1 MQHTKEY
8 LNHEMR
14 LNFQEEVIE
23 IKVFKFETFIT
34 KVVFILKNCKVINII
49 FNQLKVEIW
58 WVLFEMKKE
67 QRDQEFK
74 AYVSFVHCVVN
85 GVLEINFVNK
95 DFYVWI
101 DDPRVDKLQRLS
113 KQLKDWRLRD
123 KDNSLRSDTFWF
135 LSYQKV
141 VKY

>member
-1 MQHTKEY
+1 
-8 LNHEMR
+8 
-14 LNFQEEVIE
+14 
-23 IKVFKFETFIT
+23 
-34 KVVFILKNCKVINII
+34 
-49 FNQLKVEIW
+49 
-58 WVLFEMKKE
+58 MKKE

-123 KDNSLRSDTFWF
+123 KDNSLRSDTF
-135 LSYQKV
+135 
-141 VKY
+141 